1 MHLRKL
7 RGFLVSGGNLVY
19 SARYL
24 LSFSKLVLIS
34 GLLSSCT
41 AAGYQEF
48 QLYSQAYDAQYVQA
62 DTVLQAVGSAERAIW
77 AKRQPRVNKF
87 GYFEPNDAAYYIDT
101 VEPPKTAA
109 IRASLLVIKSYNEAM
124 IALASGENAKALS
137 AKISTLTINVASA
150 ALAVAA
156 MTSPKATPTQLAGS
170 SAGRFAKAMTG
181 YLDYLPI
188 VTEVANLASREA
200 FRKQLIDSY
209 PTIRNMLLTLRNDG
223 TPVMYEVLRTPGD
236 SGVDTPAP
244 KTDVGAQKLLAGW
257 VLLLDKTDL
266 ALEAAANA
274 ARTGS
279 QINLD
284 SLSQASV
291 ELTVLAE
298 QVRAA
303 RLKK

>member
-1 MHLRKL
+1 MYPL
-7 RGFLVSGGNLVY
+7 
-19 SARYL
+19 RYL
-24 LSFSKLVLIS
+24 LSFSKLVLMS
-34 GLLSSCT
+34 GLLSSCV

-48 QLYSQAYDAQYVQA
+48 QLYSQAYDVQYVQA

-77 AKRQPRVNKF
+77 TNRQTRKNKF

-109 IRASLLVIKSYNEAM
+109 VRASLLVVKSYNEAM

-156 MTSPKATPTQLAGS
+156 LTTPSATTAQLAAS
-170 SAGRFAKAMTG
+170 NTGRFAKAMTG
-181 YLDYLPI
+181 YLDYLPF
-188 VTEVANLASREA
+188 VTEVANIASREA
-200 FRKQLIDSY
+200 FRKQLIESY
-209 PTIRNMLLTLRNDG
+209 PTISNMLLTMRNDG
-223 TPVMYEVLRTPGD
+223 TRVMYEVLRTPGD
-236 SGVDTPAP
+236 NGVDTPVP
-244 KTDVGAQKLLAGW
+244 KTDAGAQKLLAGW
-257 VLLLDKTDL
+257 VLLLDKTNL
-266 ALEAAANA
+266 ALEAAVNA

-303 RLKK
+303 KLKN